1 MQAVKCVAAAAV
13 MFVAACAPH
22 RTPVVFDL
30 RAVPATS
37 ATAATGEALET
48 AYSPV
53 SEKAAVL
60 LGCDVHP
67 ESPVCA
73 IAEPTAEEDSA
84 FRAEAVRLA
93 DHPDARCRRLGQ
105 AIRENEPG
113 VRMYRKALVREA
125 GGERLYGVG
134 HAYVLDYLWQIRVA
148 RRLDDLNER
157 SLDEKKRTLRHEM
170 SHTIGATE
178 TPGLSWSAEDYATR
192 CG

>member
-1 MQAVKCVAAAAV
+1 MRAVRAIITVSITWS
-13 MFVAACAPH
+13 AACAPH

-30 RAVPATS
+30 RPGPTHDMKSSSSDAV
-37 ATAATGEALET
+37 EA

-53 SEKAAVL
+53 SAKAAVL
-60 LGCDVHP
+60 LGCDVRP
-67 ESPVCA
+67 DSPVCA
-73 IAEPTAEEDSA
+73 IAEPSAEEDSA
-84 FRAEAVRLA
+84 FRAEAARLA

-125 GGERLYGVG
+125 GGLRLYGVG
-134 HAYVLDYLWQIRVA
+134 HAYVLDYVWQIRVA
-148 RRLDDLNER
+148 RKLDDLNER
-157 SLDEKKRTLRHEM
+157 SLDEMKRTLRHEM

-178 TPGLSWSAEDYATR
+178 VSGLSWSAEEYATR